1 MSVVIVVVVVL
12 GVIVVVLVDVVV
24 VIVGDG
30 VGVGCPEVANVK
42 KFGNVMRLVEVT
54 VPIVVSL

>member
-1 MSVVIVVVVVL
+1 ML
-12 GVIVVVLVDVVV
+12 LVDVVV

-54 VPIVVSL
+54 VPIVVGL